1 MLSFLIAHWVGCAWF
16 LVGRLEGYGTNEWV
30 PSMHLVR
37 SSLLTQYVRAL
48 YWGFVN
54 TTNIE
59 SASPTNTVE
68 ALFSLGVL
76 FVGVSMYAT
85 IIGNVGSLLS
95 NLDSTAVM
103 FREKLDS
110 ITAYMHYKE
119 IPPAIQARV
128 HDYYEYL
135 WHRQK
140 GLDESEILRDLPNS
154 MRTDIALYLNRDVLE
169 KVPFFQN
176 ASENLL
182 SVLVKLLKPQVCAPG
197 EFIIR
202 FGDIGREM
210 YFINRGV
217 VVVCSEDGKNI
228 YNVLSD
234 GSFFGEYA
242 LLFSQKRSASV
253 QSSTYCDLF
262 VLTQEDFQTV
272 LNDFP
277 EFALAMRKEGVK
289 RIIEKLSFFK
299 DFSKEFRDMLV
310 ELLRAQSFVGG
321 EYIVRK
327 GDIGHDMYFLM
338 KGTAEVCSG
347 K

>member
-1 MLSFLIAHWVGCAWF
+1 MLSFLIAHWVGCSWF
-16 LVGRLEGYGTNEWV
+16 LVGRYLDNNKFILHRYRLEGYGTNEWV
-30 PSMHLVR
+30 PSLDLIQ
-37 SSLLTQYVRAL
+37 SSMLTQYVRAL

-68 ALFSLGVL
+68 ALFSLAVL

-119 IPPAIQARV
+119 IPTAIQARV

-197 EFIIR
+197 SKLFN
-202 FGDIGREM
+202 FHFNIGR
-210 YFINRGV
+210 
-217 VVVCSEDGKNI
+217 
-228 YNVLSD
+228 
-234 GSFFGEYA
+234 
-242 LLFSQKRSASV
+242 
-253 QSSTYCDLF
+253 
-262 VLTQEDFQTV
+262 
-272 LNDFP
+272 
-277 EFALAMRKEGVK
+277 
-289 RIIEKLSFFK
+289 
-299 DFSKEFRDMLV
+299 
-310 ELLRAQSFVGG
+310 
-321 EYIVRK
+321 
-327 GDIGHDMYFLM
+327 
-338 KGTAEVCSG
+338 
-347 K
+347 